1 MDNIIYFDNS
11 ATTSL
16 YEEVYDAMDEFMV
29 KNYSNPSS
37 VYEFSQK
44 SRVAIEKSRENIST
58 YINADKN
65 ELFFTSGGTEA
76 DNWALIGPTLFKG
89 HNTGHIIVSS
99 FEHSAVIETSK
110 FLNKLGFDVTFI
122 NPNKEGFIDVKDV
135 VNALRKDTVLVSI
148 MYVNNEIGTIQ
159 DIKTIC
165 KAVKDK
171 NPNIIFHTDA
181 VQALSEIRI
190 NVKDLNVDL
199 LSISGH
205 KVHAPK
211 GIGALYIKSG
221 IDIENFIFGGSQ
233 ERSRRAGTENVAGIV
248 GFSKAIDILR
258 KSIDINISKRFSLR
272 DYFLTKLQDNIPK
285 YVINGSLDNRAS
297 GNINISFPGVD
308 KEMIIMSMDLRGICI
323 SGGSAFSS
331 GAVENSHVLESMGL
345 DDELKNSAIRIS
357 FSENNS
363 FEEIDEFIIALK
375 EIID

>member
-16 YEEVYDAMDEFMV
+16 YEEVYYAMDEFMV

-89 HNTGHIIVSS
+89 HNTVSS

-211 GIGALYIKSG
+211 GIGALYIKTG

-272 DYFLTKLQDNIPK
+272 DYFLNKLQDNIPK

-323 SGGSAFSS
+323 SGGSACSS